1 MITASVIFG
10 RFDAGEMVCSPE
22 PAMAKLIVSVPAVV
36 FASRMACRNV
46 PAPESATLLT
56 TNVAADALVASSIT
70 TTNKPRP
77 YARRVATDFIVSP
90 VRLFV
95 AAGDG
100 EVFRGWTDGG
110 EFSRSLH
117 E

>member
-1 MITASVIFG
+1 MVTASVMFG
-10 RFDAGEMVCSPE
+10 RFDAGEMVCSPA
-22 PAMAKLIVSVPAVV
+22 PGIAKLIVSVPAAV
-36 FASRMACRNV
+36 FASMMACRNV

-90 VRLFV
+90 VRLSWPR
-95 AAGDG
+95 GDG
-100 EVFRGWTDGG
+100 EGFRG
-110 EFSRSLH
+110 R
-117 E
+117 